1 MKIDVITIFPE
12 MVEVP
17 LSMSIIGKAREKGL
31 LDLKV
36 HDLRRYSGNKHN
48 CVDDTP
54 YGGGPGMVMKP
65 EPFCN
70 AIEELALKD
79 KDTRVILMSPKGNT
93 LNQNKVNELSKIKK
107 IVILCGHYE
116 GIDERVKELIVD
128 EELSIGDY
136 ILTGGEIASMVLVD
150 AVTRLIPG
158 VLGHQDSSK
167 TESFS
172 EGLLEYPQYTKPR
185 EFKGLK
191 VPEVLLSG
199 NHAKIDLWRRTQAL
213 SATAA
218 RRPDL
223 LKNAK
228 LTKEDKL
235 ILEEIQRKE

>member
-12 MVEVP
+12 MVDVP

-36 HDLRRYSGNKHN
+36 HDLRKYSRNKHN

-65 EPFCN
+65 EPFFN

-136 ILTGGEIASMVLVD
+136 ILTGGEIAAMVLVD

-158 VLGHQDSSK
+158 VLGHQDSPK

-213 SATAA
+213 SATAT

-223 LKNAK
+223 LKTAK
-228 LTKEDKL
+228 LTKEDKI